1 MRGPETELRF
11 ECKVLQMEII
21 LISELSK
28 EKTAVDD
35 QLKWLVLNIENQ
47 LIGNIEDQSVL
58 MLKKQLKINPT
69 EN

>member
-1 MRGPETELRF
+1 
-11 ECKVLQMEII
+11 MEII

-35 QLKWLVLNIENQ
+35 QLKWLVLNVENQ

-58 MLKKQLKINPT
+58 MLKKAT

>member
-11 ECKVLQMEII
+11 ECKVLQTEII

-69 EN
+69 

>member
-58 MLKKQLKINPT
+58 MLKKQLKINPI
-69 EN
+69 

>member
-1 MRGPETELRF
+1 
-11 ECKVLQMEII
+11 MEII

-69 EN
+69 

>member
-1 MRGPETELRF
+1 
-11 ECKVLQMEII
+11 MEII

-35 QLKWLVLNIENQ
+35 QLKWLVLNVENQ

-69 EN
+69 

>member
-47 LIGNIEDQSVL
+47 LIGNIEDHSVL

-69 EN
+69 

>member
-69 EN
+69 